1 MKFKSLHIELRR
13 KLHVVMLEMIRNL
26 NNEAVFLSNQ
36 CNDAIKAIEYLQQAL
51 IICKDLEMSRPISSF
66 SSARRRTKR
75 KIDLHGISGKEESRG
90 SPTSFQQIPQ
100 VSGSTSPT
108 YHGGPQRLQAC
119 TIAIIPANVQCQKK
133 LESILCTMPFTIIE
147 AILCF
152 NLGICYLKC
161 EEAEEAQMYFDRT
174 GVVLSQFNSMY
185 SKTSQMDFEFEL
197 SLDEFLRYFK
207 NGSFTIEKFAPAI
220 EIQKSVSMKRKVL

>member
-1 MKFKSLHIELRR
+1 
-13 KLHVVMLEMIRNL
+13 
-26 NNEAVFLSNQ
+26 
-36 CNDAIKAIEYLQQAL
+36 
-51 IICKDLEMSRPISSF
+51 
-66 SSARRRTKR
+66 
-75 KIDLHGISGKEESRG
+75 
-90 SPTSFQQIPQ
+90 
-100 VSGSTSPT
+100 
-108 YHGGPQRLQAC
+108 
-119 TIAIIPANVQCQKK
+119 
-133 LESILCTMPFTIIE
+133 MPFTIIE

-220 EIQKSVSMKRKVL
+220 EIQKSVSMKRKIL